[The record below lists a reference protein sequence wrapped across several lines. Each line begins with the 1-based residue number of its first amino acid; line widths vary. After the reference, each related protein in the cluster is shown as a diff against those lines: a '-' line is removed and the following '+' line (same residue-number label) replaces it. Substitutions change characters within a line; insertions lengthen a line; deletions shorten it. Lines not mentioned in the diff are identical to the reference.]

1 MLKDKMNCT
10 LGFVSCFLRVS
21 LAYFGSICHKA
32 ACHKAAGLVHHRDS
46 EEMISKPHCAVQFVS
61 LFCFF
66 TWGHAWRGALLYH
79 PRGREEILQ
88 VLVRVGDGGEV
99 HEVPVQRPLVL
110 HRLRDLA
117 HSLVL
122 GYGLDDGRVLVEHSL
137 DVLRVRRRRSSS
149 VRRHLGPLLGH
160 VHDPPGSARARRRRG
175 SVGRARRRV
184 MSVGMLPGVP
194 GRRGGPVVAACRAI
208 YPSVVSRFTVL
219 SVLILILSNECKLQT
234 LNIFSSVQ

>member
-1 MLKDKMNCT
+1 MT
-10 LGFVSCFLRVS
+10 
-21 LAYFGSICHKA
+21 
-32 ACHKAAGLVHHRDS
+32 
-46 EEMISKPHCAVQFVS
+46 SKPHCAVQFVS

-66 TWGHAWRGALLYH
+66 TWRHAWRGALLYH
-79 PRGREEILQ
+79 PRGREKILQ

-117 HSLVL
+117 HPLVL
-122 GYGLDDGRVLVEHSL
+122 GDGLDDGRVLVEHPL

-149 VRRHLGPLLGH
+149 VGRHLGSLLGH
-160 VHDPPGSARARRRRG
+160 VHGPPGSAAR

-208 YPSVVSRFTVL
+208 YPSVVSRFIV
-219 SVLILILSNECKLQT
+219 SPNSIQ
-234 LNIFSSVQ
+234 